1 MKKVTIKKA
10 HFKTYQT
17 LKQKYPDA
25 VVLLR
30 IADDY
35 CTFNNDAGIL
45 HQITGKNL
53 HIIPGTG
60 NTCTFPFAQLD
71 NILNKLVKAG
81 NKVALC
87 DQLE

>member
-1 MKKVTIKKA
+1 MKKIIINTT
-10 HFKTYQT
+10 HFKTFQSI
-17 LKQKYPDA
+17 KQKYPDA

-35 CTFNNDAGIL
+35 TTFNNDAGIL
-45 HQITGKNL
+45 HQLTGNSL
-53 HIIPGTG
+53 HNVPGIG
-60 NTCTFPFAQLD
+60 NTCNFPFAELD
-71 NILNKLVKAG
+71 SILNKLVKAG